1 MNTVLCGQNN
11 KPSRP
16 RLVAASDMRHLHI
29 CDTLRLCDRCLK
41 TENVTATERMSFRS
55 LDHAHRRFENAHK
68 ECGL

>member
-1 MNTVLCGQNN
+1 MITALCAKNSN
-11 KPSRP
+11 PVKPRTI
-16 RLVAASDMRHLHI
+16 AASDMRHIHI
-29 CDTLRLCDRCLK
+29 CDTMRICDRCLT